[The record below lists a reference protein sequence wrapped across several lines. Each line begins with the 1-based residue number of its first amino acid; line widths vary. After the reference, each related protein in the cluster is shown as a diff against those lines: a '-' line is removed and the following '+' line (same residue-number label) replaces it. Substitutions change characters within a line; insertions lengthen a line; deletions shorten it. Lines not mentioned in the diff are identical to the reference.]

1 MRSPRPGSG
10 WSADRRRYRER
21 YLAHMTCVAWFSRR
35 RWWLAEHRRRT
46 GAAAVCAV
54 CGDPDIDL
62 HHLEYTFGRER
73 YEDLLPV
80 CPVHHGRIHAAW
92 DATPHLRRL
101 GRRAASILLTIR
113 MRSSRQAGGRD

>member
-1 MRSPRPGSG
+1 MVRRSSPVPRAYVAYMT
-10 WSADRRRYRER
+10 SA
-21 YLAHMTCVAWFSRR
+21 AWFSRR

-46 GAAAVCAV
+46 GTAAVCAV

-73 YEDLLPV
+73 YEDLLPL
-80 CPVHHGRIHAAW
+80 CHVHHSRIHAAW

-113 MRSSRQAGGRD
+113 MRSSRQAGQRD